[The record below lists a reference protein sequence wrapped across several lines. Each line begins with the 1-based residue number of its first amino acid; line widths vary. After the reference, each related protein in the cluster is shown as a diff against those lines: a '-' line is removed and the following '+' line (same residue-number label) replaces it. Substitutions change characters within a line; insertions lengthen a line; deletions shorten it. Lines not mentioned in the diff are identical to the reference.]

1 MSKSTLNTIK
11 IINGRTGYKNSKLG
25 IDVAIA
31 QSLKGKRVVFV
42 FNNYLSQSFT
52 RFNNLLKKA
61 GISNYQTKNI
71 DIRFDK
77 LLLMKREEVDRW
89 IKDNVQHKADLI
101 IIDTLNTSTGRY
113 KKTKHLESSLDNL
126 NYLSST
132 LDCSV
137 IGLYTGVIPWLLKT
151 NIGLLK

>member
-89 IKDNVQHKADLI
+89 IKNNVQHKADLI

-113 KKTKHLESSLDNL
+113 KKKVKLIKPLENL
-126 NYLSST
+126 WYIQRE
-132 LDCSV
+132 LDCQ
-137 IGLYTGVIPWLLKT
+137 IIALHTGIPPHYLRDL
-151 NIGLLK
+151 